1 MKTVNT
7 CCGSFA
13 RKKVKIIKTPLP
25 PNPKVQG
32 GISVIFLGSGDIKLT
47 GAITKSVYYASDH
60 HRHFKI
66 FKEDAESIMKDP
78 MIIHK
83 P

>member
-13 RKKVKIIKTPLP
+13 RQKVKIIKTPIP

-32 GISVIFLGSGDIKLT
+32 GVALIFLGSGDIKLT
-47 GAITKSVYYASDH
+47 GSGTKSIYYASDH
-60 HRHFKI
+60 HRHFRV
-66 FKEDAESIMKDP
+66 FADDAKSILRNP